1 MYWDNILTPIVNAQG
16 QTTSILC
23 VSRDITKQRIAEE
36 KLRLNSEFDEMT
48 SLMNRRVFKKG

>member
-1 MYWDNILTPIVNAQG
+1 MYWDNILTPVVNENG

-36 KLRLNSEFDEMT
+36 KLRVICEFDEMT
-48 SLMNRRVFKKG
+48 SLMNRRAFKED